1 MAVLVDLIF
10 LSITGFFQWYSSEA
24 LGGDLL
30 VFFIKQ
36 LFMYILL
43 QMILQIIPFLKR
55 IVNAL
60 WFPFRFLHVYMH
72 VNAAKELARDLDKK
86 KEEDDENYDHRLDS
100 YLLRSSFATGL
111 SRNDEN
117 AMLIASFNRIGY
129 ARQVALAPSRFG
141 WIMLLGYLVVS
152 PLALWGSLFTTVVGA
167 IIHFYFFVG
176 IFGVMMPTLNDW
188 LFIINT
194 VILNLNIRPI
204 YLFNAVLIHVLFT
217 FESFWRT
224 KDFFIAIL
232 IGTVMFVIYLWGL
245 IMVTLIALQ
254 GNIKH
259 PKIFFIPFK
268 SPKELRASVT
278 DIEFFEMDEFDDL
291 VD

>member
-1 MAVLVDLIF
+1 MSVVLDLIF
-10 LSITGFFQWYSSEA
+10 LGFTGFFQWYSSEA

-36 LFMYILL
+36 AFMYILL
-43 QMILQIIPFLKR
+43 QLILQIIPFLKR

-72 VNAAKELARDLDKK
+72 VYAAKELARDLDKK
-86 KEEDDENYDHRLDS
+86 KEEDENYDDRLDS

-117 AMLIASFNRIGY
+117 AMMITSFNRIEY

-141 WIMLLGYLVVS
+141 WVMLLGYLVVS
-152 PLALWGSLFTTVVGA
+152 PLALWGSMFSTVVGA

-188 LFIINT
+188 LFIVNT
-194 VILNLNIRPI
+194 IILNLNIRPI
-204 YLFNAVLIHVLFT
+204 YLFNAVLVHVLFT

-232 IGTVMFVIYLWGL
+232 IGTVMFVVYLWGL

-254 GNIKH
+254 GKIKN
-259 PKIFFIPFK
+259 PKIFFVPFK

-278 DIEFFEMDEFDDL
+278 DIEFFDMDEFDDL